1 MKSTFLDN
9 LLQKLAVHFT
19 GRKEV
24 VAVYLFGS
32 YARGKAD
39 HLSDLDIALLL
50 RPDLPREAMW
60 RLGLRLDV
68 EVCDVLG
75 TDDVDVIVL
84 NTAPLEAQ
92 FEVIRTG
99 ILLHSN
105 DEGIRTE
112 YEVLMMS
119 AYWDFKKVLDEYD
132 AYALRRIR
140 EGMTDVE
147 RREYQ
152 ATLDKIRRMHKTS

>member
-1 MKSTFLDN
+1 MKRASLDDP
-9 LLQKLAVHFT
+9 LKKLAIHFA
-19 GRKEV
+19 GREEV

-32 YARGKAD
+32 YARGEAD

-75 TDDVDVIVL
+75 TDDVDVVVL

-99 ILLHSN
+99 ILLYSN

-140 EGMTDVE
+140 EGMTDAE

-152 ATLDKIRRMHKTS
+152 AAIDKIRRMHKAS

>member
-112 YEVLMMS
+112 YEVQMMS

>member
-1 MKSTFLDN
+1 
-9 LLQKLAVHFT
+9 
-19 GRKEV
+19 
-24 VAVYLFGS
+24 
-32 YARGKAD
+32 
-39 HLSDLDIALLL
+39 
-50 RPDLPREAMW
+50 MW

-112 YEVLMMS
+112 YEVQMMS

>member
-140 EGMTDVE
+140 EDMTDVE

>member
-9 LLQKLAVHFT
+9 LLQKLAIHFT

-32 YARGKAD
+32 YARRKAD